1 MTVDRRP
8 QTLRQA
14 QDNVAVSRPS
24 SAVIELT
31 DLTGI
36 ATLQDSG
43 RRGWNKFGVPTS
55 GAMDWFAYQ
64 AANSLL
70 NNPPNSAVIELGLG
84 EITLH
89 ALRNTVLAITGAGY
103 EVENYIWTFPLWTT
117 FYVRAGW
124 TVRIKKTSGGNWA
137 YIAIAGGFDS
147 PVIMNS
153 RSAYLRGGIGSA
165 LKAGDVLHSFTPTKE
180 LLKLAARDFDA
191 VPRDLSRACDPQDKS
206 CGTNLMPYSQTP
218 TIEVIP
224 APQADWFTPEGIRIF
239 YESEYTLSPSF
250 DRMGYRLASLLSPSP
265 AKVITKKI
273 TKELISE
280 GMTMGSIQVPADGQP
295 IVMMADAPTAG
306 GYPKIANVARAS
318 LPLLAQCEAGVSK
331 IRFREVAVEE
341 AQEKY
346 KLLCRAG
353 L

>member
-1 MTVDRRP
+1 MDTRP
-8 QTLRQA
+8 LTI
-14 QDNVAVSRPS
+14 DNHPS
-24 SAVIELT
+24 SPTFEIT
-31 DLTGI
+31 DLSGI
-36 ATLQDSG
+36 ATFQDLG
-43 RRGWNKFGVPTS
+43 RRGWNRFGVPTS

-89 ALRNTVLAITGAGY
+89 SSRNTVIAVTGAGY

-124 TVRIKKTSGGNWA
+124 TVRVKKTSGGNWA

-147 PVIMNS
+147 PIIMNS
-153 RSAYLRGGIGSA
+153 RSTYLRGGIGSA
-165 LKAGDVLHSFTPTKE
+165 LKAGDVLPAFTPTAD
-180 LLKLAARDFDA
+180 LLKLAARDFP
-191 VPRDLSRACDPQDKS
+191 VNKYIE
-206 CGTNLMPYSQTP
+206 YSQSP

-224 APQADWFTPEGIRIF
+224 APQADWFTTEGIRMF
-239 YESEYTLSPSF
+239 YESEYTLSASF
-250 DRMGYRLASLLSPSP
+250 DRMGYRLQGSP
-265 AKVITKKI
+265 IKKAI

-280 GMTMGSIQVPADGQP
+280 GMMVGSIQIPADGQP

-306 GYPKIANVARAS
+306 GYPKIANVTRAS
-318 LPLLAQCEAGVSK
+318 LPLLAQCEVGTSR
-331 IRFREVAVEE
+331 IRFREVTVDE

-346 KLLCRAG
+346 SVIARA
-353 L
+353 LARSNLMSKS

>member
-1 MTVDRRP
+1 MLEILEV
-8 QTLRQA
+8 
-14 QDNVAVSRPS
+14 
-24 SAVIELT
+24 
-31 DLTGI
+31 TGI

-43 RRGWNKFGVPTS
+43 RRGWNKFGVSTS

-70 NNPPNSAVIELGLG
+70 NNPPNSATIELGLG
-84 EITLH
+84 EITFH
-89 ALRNTVLAITGAGY
+89 SLRNTVLSITGAGY

-124 TVRIKKTSGGNWA
+124 TVRVKKTNGGNWA

-147 PVIMNS
+147 PIIMNS
-153 RSAYLRGGIGSA
+153 RSTYLRGGIGSA
-165 LKAGDVLHSFTPTKE
+165 LKAGDGLPAFTPTTE
-180 LLKLAARDFDA
+180 LLKLAARDFP
-191 VPRDLSRACDPQDKS
+191 VHKFMR
-206 CGTNLMPYSQTP
+206 YSQTP

-224 APQADWFTPEGIRIF
+224 APQTDWFTLKGIRTF

-250 DRMGYRLASLLSPSP
+250 DRMGYRLQGSPIEK
-265 AKVITKKI
+265 AI

-280 GMTMGSIQVPADGQP
+280 GMTMGSIQIPADGQP

-306 GYPKIANVARAS
+306 GYPKIANVARTS

-331 IRFREVAVEE
+331 IRFKETTVEE

-346 KLLCRAG
+346 SVIACTVQQARVRG
-353 L
+353 C

>member
-1 MTVDRRP
+1 M
-8 QTLRQA
+8 
-14 QDNVAVSRPS
+14 
-24 SAVIELT
+24 IEIA

-36 ATLQDSG
+36 ATHQDSG
-43 RRGWNKFGVPTS
+43 RRGFNKFGVPTS
-55 GAMDWFAYQ
+55 GAMDGFAYQ

-89 ALRNTVLAITGAGY
+89 ALRNTVLAVTGAGY

-124 TVRIKKTSGGNWA
+124 TVRVKKTSGGNWA

-165 LKAGDVLHSFTPTKE
+165 LKAGDVLQSFTPKTD
-180 LLKLAARDFDA
+180 LLKLAARNFP
-191 VPRDLSRACDPQDKS
+191 VDKF
-206 CGTNLMPYSQTP
+206 MPYSQTP

-224 APQADWFTPEGIRIF
+224 ALQADWFTPKGIRTF

-250 DRMGYRLASLLSPSP
+250 DRMGYRLQMLPSPSS
-265 AKVITKKI
+265 AKVIEKAI
-273 TKELISE
+273 TQELISE
-280 GMTMGSIQVPADGQP
+280 GMTMGSIQIPADGQP

-306 GYPKIANVARAS
+306 GYPKIANVTRAS

-331 IRFREVAVEE
+331 IRFREVTVEE

-346 KLLCRAG
+346 SVIARRVLFPTKQSQD
-353 L
+353 